1 MRSTA
6 WSRKRRGGVRREEG
20 CCYEKYEKYEKYEN
34 TKNTKMR
41 KIRKYENA
49 KKKK

>member
-20 CCYEKYEKYEKYEN
+20 CCYEKYEKYKN
-34 TKNTKMR
+34 TKNTKIR
-41 KIRKYENA
+41 KI
-49 KKKK
+49 